1 MLFNCTDVLVVP
13 QDPVLSFGSVSQH
26 VHKISG
32 ASNINVNSTYDSLRA
47 APCTSCQIQGG
58 LLALLTRSY
67 LLTSIS

>member
-1 MLFNCTDVLVVP
+1 MSFNCTDVLVVL

-58 LLALLTRSY
+58 LLALLIRNY